1 MLSVKRLLS
10 RRATPARLGW
20 LIIYSRMCAL
30 VGASS
35 PLQGDEHHD
44 FAFTHRIKTFQEKV
58 IVYRPCRRV
67 PCRVLTARKFRNK
80 HRHIDKRNIGDSKIK
95 VVHERLFNL
104 LEALYPYFLS
114 GMQVL
119 QYLASHQVFLKS
131 HNVRVRPVL
140 QHLVGADVVFMQHV
154 CDCPGYL
161 RRVYKAISTDCFMAS
176 MYRLYSVS
184 SFMFSRSNSFSSM
197 VGANS
202 SRSDFAQR
210 TAPVSSL
217 AR

>member
-119 QYLASHQVFLKS
+119 QYL
-131 HNVRVRPVL
+131 VL
-140 QHLVGADVVFMQHV
+140 DIEFNRI
-154 CDCPGYL
+154 L
-161 RRVYKAISTDCFMAS
+161 RRKHPQLKPFVSSHIISIYQGVQAS
-176 MYRLYSVS
+176 MARSPYCLRSYTKKAATKIVTAS
-184 SFMFSRSNSFSSM
+184 FSRWT
-197 VGANS
+197 
-202 SRSDFAQR
+202 R
-210 TAPVSSL
+210 
-217 AR
+217 